1 MDGRQDQNGKMLLLF
16 YLFSFFSLYKKA
28 SKETSNSLRKDG
40 RGQHEVIHHPL
51 GPFLFFSSSSFEK
64 NHFFFFFH
72 NLKFN
77 IYFVYS
83 CVVGH
88 VVA

>member
-16 YLFSFFSLYKKA
+16 YLFSFFPYIYKKA

-51 GPFLFFSSSSFEK
+51 GPFFISLLLLLLFEKKPFFFS
-64 NHFFFFFH
+64 
-72 NLKFN
+72 
-77 IYFVYS
+77 
-83 CVVGH
+83 
-88 VVA
+88 